1 MPLVL
6 HIASFCATFI
16 FQTRPNADLE
26 DGLLNE
32 RGLSHLHRG
41 AVGVGGVAEEKITLV
56 ENHMAVGF
64 TLQRE
69 EIILLYEILLFHIV
83 NEIHIDLLRPPKH
96 KVEIQILPVGLP
108 EPVFR
113 RGGLVLHDVH
123 EQLLPVD
130 GVAATTENIQ
140 TGTYAISRPL
150 NVIYQ
155 EATIAA
161 SPLYTDYLSFLSS
174 SQAQDIIDQNGY
186 VSIVSDAKQYAAPS
200 TALSGEIDISG
211 STSLQPLMTILAEE
225 YESLNSG
232 VTVNVSGGGSGTG
245 YENANSGVSA
255 FGMISEEFNSSK
267 ADKCVPSTVAKDGI
281 GIIVNKENP
290 LNDISKADLKT
301 IYDVDA
307 DPGFQS
313 WSELIEPAE

>member
-1 MPLVL
+1 MLKTSAFLLAPFAL
-6 HIASFCATFI
+6 IGCASKGFDPATPI
-16 FQTRPNADLE
+16 TVVTRE
-26 DGLLNE
+26 DGSGTKGAFME
-32 RGLSHLHRG
+32 IIGLKGKADVEENIVVANSTA
-41 AVGVGGVAEEKITLV
+41 AVLAEV
-56 ENHMAVGF
+56 ENNPYAIAYDSLGYLDDSVK
-64 TLQRE
+64 
-69 EIILLYEILLFHIV
+69 ILT
-83 NEIHIDLLRPPKH
+83 
-96 KVEIQILPVGLP
+96 
-108 EPVFR
+108 
-113 RGGLVLHDVH
+113 
-123 EQLLPVD
+123 VD

-140 TGTYAISRPL
+140 KGTYAISRPL

-174 SQAQDIIDQNGY
+174 SQAQDIIDENGY

-255 FGMISEEFNSSK
+255 FGMISEEFNSGK

>member
-1 MPLVL
+1 MRSKLLKTSVFLLAPFAL
-6 HIASFCATFI
+6 IGCAGKEFDPATPI
-16 FQTRPNADLE
+16 TVVTRE
-26 DGLLNE
+26 DGSGTKGAFME
-32 RGLSHLHRG
+32 IIGLKGKADVETNIVIANSTA
-41 AVGVGGVAEEKITLV
+41 AVLAEV
-56 ENHMAVGF
+56 ENNPYAIAYDSLGYLDDSVK
-64 TLQRE
+64 
-69 EIILLYEILLFHIV
+69 ILT
-83 NEIHIDLLRPPKH
+83 
-96 KVEIQILPVGLP
+96 
-108 EPVFR
+108 
-113 RGGLVLHDVH
+113 
-123 EQLLPVD
+123 VD
-130 GVAATTENIQ
+130 GVEATTENIQ
-140 TGTYAISRPL
+140 KGTYSISRPL

-155 EATIAA
+155 EATINA
-161 SPLYTDYLSFLSS
+161 SPLYTDYLGFLSS
-174 SQAQDIIDQNGY
+174 AQAQDIIDENGY
-186 VSIVSDAKQYAAPS
+186 VSVVTDAKEYAAPS

-245 YENANSGVSA
+245 YENAQNGVSA

-281 GIIVNKENP
+281 GIIVNKKNP

>member
-1 MPLVL
+1 MLKTFAFLLAPFAL
-6 HIASFCATFI
+6 IGCASKGFDPATPI
-16 FQTRPNADLE
+16 TVVTRE
-26 DGLLNE
+26 DGSGTKGAFME
-32 RGLSHLHRG
+32 IIGLKGKADVEENIVVANSTA
-41 AVGVGGVAEEKITLV
+41 AVLAEV
-56 ENHMAVGF
+56 ENNPYAIAYDSLGYLDDSVK
-64 TLQRE
+64 
-69 EIILLYEILLFHIV
+69 ILT
-83 NEIHIDLLRPPKH
+83 
-96 KVEIQILPVGLP
+96 
-108 EPVFR
+108 
-113 RGGLVLHDVH
+113 
-123 EQLLPVD
+123 VD

-140 TGTYAISRPL
+140 KGTYAISRPL

>member
-1 MPLVL
+1 MLKTSAFLLAPFAL
-6 HIASFCATFI
+6 IGCASKGFDPATPI
-16 FQTRPNADLE
+16 TVVTRE
-26 DGLLNE
+26 DGSGTKGAFME
-32 RGLSHLHRG
+32 IIGLKGKADVEENIVVANSTA
-41 AVGVGGVAEEKITLV
+41 AVLAEV
-56 ENHMAVGF
+56 ENNPYAIAYDSLGYLDDSVK
-64 TLQRE
+64 
-69 EIILLYEILLFHIV
+69 ILT
-83 NEIHIDLLRPPKH
+83 
-96 KVEIQILPVGLP
+96 
-108 EPVFR
+108 
-113 RGGLVLHDVH
+113 
-123 EQLLPVD
+123 VD

-140 TGTYAISRPL
+140 KGTYSISRPL

-174 SQAQDIIDQNGY
+174 SQAQDIIDENGY

-255 FGMISEEFNSSK
+255 FGMISEEFNSGK

>member
-1 MPLVL
+1 MLKTSAFLLAPFAL
-6 HIASFCATFI
+6 IGCASKGFDPATPI
-16 FQTRPNADLE
+16 TVVTRE
-26 DGLLNE
+26 DGSGTKGAFME
-32 RGLSHLHRG
+32 IIGLKGKADVEENIVVANSTA
-41 AVGVGGVAEEKITLV
+41 AVLAEV
-56 ENHMAVGF
+56 ENNPYAIAYDSLGYLDDSVK
-64 TLQRE
+64 
-69 EIILLYEILLFHIV
+69 ILT
-83 NEIHIDLLRPPKH
+83 
-96 KVEIQILPVGLP
+96 
-108 EPVFR
+108 
-113 RGGLVLHDVH
+113 
-123 EQLLPVD
+123 VD

-140 TGTYAISRPL
+140 NGTYAISRPL

-155 EATIAA
+155 EATIAG

>member
-1 MPLVL
+1 MLKTSAFLLAPFAL
-6 HIASFCATFI
+6 IGCASKGFDSATPI
-16 FQTRPNADLE
+16 TVVTRE
-26 DGLLNE
+26 DGSGTKGAFME
-32 RGLSHLHRG
+32 IIGLKGKADVEENIVVANSTA
-41 AVGVGGVAEEKITLV
+41 AVLAEV
-56 ENHMAVGF
+56 ENNPYAIAYDSLGYLDDSVK
-64 TLQRE
+64 
-69 EIILLYEILLFHIV
+69 ILT
-83 NEIHIDLLRPPKH
+83 
-96 KVEIQILPVGLP
+96 
-108 EPVFR
+108 
-113 RGGLVLHDVH
+113 
-123 EQLLPVD
+123 VD

-140 TGTYAISRPL
+140 KGTYSISRPL

-174 SQAQDIIDQNGY
+174 SQAQDIIDENGY

-255 FGMISEEFNSSK
+255 FGMISEEFNSGK

>member
-1 MPLVL
+1 MLKTSAFLLAPFAL
-6 HIASFCATFI
+6 IGCASKGFDPATPI
-16 FQTRPNADLE
+16 TVVTRE
-26 DGLLNE
+26 DGSGTKGAFME
-32 RGLSHLHRG
+32 IIGLKGKADVEENIVVANSTA
-41 AVGVGGVAEEKITLV
+41 AVLAEV
-56 ENHMAVGF
+56 ENNPYAIAYDSLGYLDDSVK
-64 TLQRE
+64 
-69 EIILLYEILLFHIV
+69 ILT
-83 NEIHIDLLRPPKH
+83 
-96 KVEIQILPVGLP
+96 
-108 EPVFR
+108 
-113 RGGLVLHDVH
+113 
-123 EQLLPVD
+123 VD

-140 TGTYAISRPL
+140 KGTYSISRPL

-174 SQAQDIIDQNGY
+174 SQAQDIIDENGY

-255 FGMISEEFNSSK
+255 FGMISEEFNSGK

-281 GIIVNKENP
+281 GIIVNKKNP

>member
-1 MPLVL
+1 MLKTSAFLLAPFAL
-6 HIASFCATFI
+6 IGCASKGFDSATPI
-16 FQTRPNADLE
+16 TVVTRE
-26 DGLLNE
+26 DGSGTKGAFME
-32 RGLSHLHRG
+32 IIGLKGKADVEENIVVANSTA
-41 AVGVGGVAEEKITLV
+41 AVLAEV
-56 ENHMAVGF
+56 ENNPYAIAYDSLGYLDDSVK
-64 TLQRE
+64 
-69 EIILLYEILLFHIV
+69 ILT
-83 NEIHIDLLRPPKH
+83 
-96 KVEIQILPVGLP
+96 
-108 EPVFR
+108 
-113 RGGLVLHDVH
+113 
-123 EQLLPVD
+123 VD

-140 TGTYAISRPL
+140 KGTYAISRPL

-174 SQAQDIIDQNGY
+174 SQAQDIIDENGY

-255 FGMISEEFNSSK
+255 FGMISEEFNSGK